1 MNPIIQFIQNKVIH
15 TKAEEIFVY
24 LRRASNTFR
33 KIVPVKLR
41 NKFPSIGRFIPA
53 SASYPKD
60 DNYLLT
66 RDNTH
71 FRINRSDYVQWRVF
85 YGVRDNA
92 LAAAKKYITKESIVL
107 DIGANFG
114 AFSLKLASFCKENNY
129 PSIQVHAFEPNPVV
143 FENYQSNL
151 ELNPELKSIIRLH
164 PVGLGHETGA
174 RSFRYENI
182 NTGAGRV
189 VPDSAMAQLKI
200 KIQKLDDFVGELN
213 PTNIAFIKL
222 IVEGFEPEVFKG
234 GWNTIQKYRPP
245 IFFEVTEAWWK
256 ENDSTM
262 EDVLDNLRKLGYR
275 FEIEHYNE
283 MLPYEPQKYA
293 FRTQFNLLAT
303 ISR

>member
-1 MNPIIQFIQNKVIH
+1 VNIISQFIQKRVIH
-15 TKAEEIFVY
+15 TKAEEVFVY
-24 LRRASNTFR
+24 LRRASNSIR
-33 KIVPVKLR
+33 KIIPVKLR

-60 DNYLLT
+60 DCYLLT

-71 FRINRSDYVQWRVF
+71 FKINRSDYVQWRVF

-92 LAAAKKYITKESIVL
+92 LAAAKRFVTKESVVL

-114 AFSLKLASFCKENNY
+114 AFSLKLASFCKEKNY
-129 PSIQVHAFEPNPVV
+129 PAVQIHAFEPNSVV
-143 FENYQSNL
+143 FENYQNNL
-151 ELNPELKSIIRLH
+151 ELNPELKNIIRLH
-164 PVGLGHETGA
+164 PIGLGNETGE
-174 RSFRYENI
+174 RSFHYENL
-182 NTGAGRV
+182 NTGAGRIV
-189 VPDSAMAQLKI
+189 QDSAVGQLKI
-200 KIQKLDDFVGELN
+200 RIQRLDDFVNELN
-213 PTNIAFIKL
+213 PANIAFIKL

-256 ENDSTM
+256 ENNSTI
-262 EDVLDNLRKLGYR
+262 EEVLGKLRKLGYR

-283 MLPYEPQKYA
+283 MLPYEPQKYTY
-293 FRTQFNLLAT
+293 RTQFNLLAT

>member
-1 MNPIIQFIQNKVIH
+1 MNPISQFIQNKVIN
-15 TKAEEIFVY
+15 TKAEEIFVN
-24 LRRASNTFR
+24 LRRVSNGIR
-33 KIVPVKLR
+33 KIIPVKFR
-41 NKFPSIGRFIPA
+41 NKFPSLGRFIPA

-60 DNYLLT
+60 DSYLAT
-66 RDNTH
+66 RDNTY

-92 LAAAKKYITKESIVL
+92 LAAAKKYITKESVVL

-114 AFSLKLASFCKENNY
+114 AFSLKLASFCKEKNY
-129 PSIQVHAFEPNPVV
+129 PSVQIYAFEPNPVV

-164 PVGLGHETGA
+164 PLGLGNETGA
-174 RSFRYENI
+174 RSFHYEDL

-189 VPDSAMAQLKI
+189 VRDSSAAQLKI

-256 ENDSTM
+256 ENDSTI
-262 EDVLDNLRKLGYR
+262 EEVLDKLRKLGYR

-283 MLPYEPQKYA
+283 MLPYEPQKYS

-303 ISR
+303 IS